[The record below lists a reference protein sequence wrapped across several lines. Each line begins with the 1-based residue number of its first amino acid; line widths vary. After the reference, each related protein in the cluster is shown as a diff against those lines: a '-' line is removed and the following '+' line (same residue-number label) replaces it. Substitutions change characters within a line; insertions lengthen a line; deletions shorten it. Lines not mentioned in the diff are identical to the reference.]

1 MKGAGPRLLLSL
13 LMGILCL
20 WNPSLVEP
28 QSVLTDHE
36 IEEFLKGFLGEV
48 DEDLEGP
55 EAEKVAVELPEN
67 QGNLN
72 PAEGEKAPT
81 EVEEGE
87 T

>member
-1 MKGAGPRLLLSL
+1 MLLPL
-13 LMGILCL
+13 LVGILCL
-20 WNPSLVEP
+20 WKPSLVEP

-48 DEDLEGP
+48 EEDLEGP
-55 EAEKVAVELPEN
+55 EAEKVELPEN

-72 PAEGEKAPT
+72 PEEKEKAPT

-87 T
+87 G